1 MKQVFSLSLSLD
13 KNWETRQL
21 LPPSTASADQQLFQA
36 VAGVARGG
44 RGEGKQGGG
53 VSTVWRDERNFVS
66 KQTLQPAPK
75 SCASGSNNNYNNNN
89 NNGDFNPFLPVFFFG
104 VLMSE
109 KLRNLQ
115 FSWTHYAKVSQRS
128 PESESERER
137 VEAGQWNS
145 F

>member
-1 MKQVFSLSLSLD
+1 MKQVFSLSLAQLLD
-13 KNWETRQL
+13 KKWETRQL

-44 RGEGKQGGG
+44 RR

-89 NNGDFNPFLPVFFFG
+89 NGDFNPFLPVFFFFG

-115 FSWTHYAKVSQRS
+115 FS
-128 PESESERER
+128 
-137 VEAGQWNS
+137 
-145 F
+145 